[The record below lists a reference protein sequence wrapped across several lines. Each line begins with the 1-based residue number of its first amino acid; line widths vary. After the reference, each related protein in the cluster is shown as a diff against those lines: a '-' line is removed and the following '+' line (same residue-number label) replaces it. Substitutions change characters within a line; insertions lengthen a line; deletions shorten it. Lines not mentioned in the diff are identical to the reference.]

1 MFDLIFWPFLG
12 TIFLARLAC
21 AVLATLADD
30 MHHTEEE

>member
-21 AVLATLADD
+21 TVLATLADD
-30 MHHTEEE
+30 MRHPKE

>member
-12 TIFLARLAC
+12 TIFLAR